1 MIVNEVDIELICRK
15 YYTFGLNR
23 FKGNSFSE
31 YECWQ
36 LALLEVKNI
45 LNIIDFESSNYV
57 YYFKLEDLLEKKINK
72 IKKQDE
78 AEDCLFEY

>member
-1 MIVNEVDIELICRK
+1 MIVNNVDIELISRK

-23 FKGNSFSE
+23 FKGDSFSE

-45 LNIIDFESSNYV
+45 LNIIDFENANYV
-57 YYFKLEDLLEKKINK
+57 YYLKLKDLL
-72 IKKQDE
+72 
-78 AEDCLFEY
+78 